1 MARTRKT
8 ARAAPRVP
16 SRPVIWIKARVTASV
31 IAMVSTTITI
41 RSIWLLLITLVS
53 FSDEDDF
60 DEDASDED
68 FSGEDDDDEGMDWDE
83 LENKAKRGE
92 IESSSSDSVQTS

>member
-1 MARTRKT
+1 M
-8 ARAAPRVP
+8 
-16 SRPVIWIKARVTASV
+16 TASV
-31 IAMVSTTITI
+31 IAMVSKTILI
-41 RSIWLLLITLVS
+41 EPRWLSLITPAS
-53 FSDEDDF
+53 SADEDDF

-92 IESSSSDSVQTS
+92 IESSSSDSAQTS